1 MWTSKETRLYGD
13 VPLTGW
19 KGLEMERYVV
29 TQEHEELWWV
39 SHQDAKL
46 YCYSTEAEARLA
58 ALALA
63 RDATQGGAQATVLV
77 MPSSTEVEVHDTRP
91 LRRFSGM

>member
-1 MWTSKETRLYGD
+1 MWTGKEPRLYGH

-19 KGLEMERYVV
+19 KGISMERYVV
-29 TQEHEELWWV
+29 TQEHEGLWWV

-46 YCYSTEAEARLA
+46 YCYPTQEEARLA

-77 MPSSTEVEVHDTRP
+77 MPSSTEVEVHDTRT